1 MALISKASY
10 QKSIKDSKRS
20 SSQRIKYQKE
30 CKITNLRLS
39 LTGDYSI
46 TIQK

>member
-10 QKSIKDSKRS
+10 QKSIKDGKGS

-30 CKITNLRLS
+30 RKITNLRLS